1 MVEIPYEVAHN
12 LIYSSIEFA
21 GEAGIEPVDEW
32 GITQYILEEDDDNVP
47 LIEYQWGLNGM
58 HYLLAE
64 DIVIFLPCRNILHGS
79 PEKMVKSLT
88 EFCESER
95 LEGTR
100 TKRKIGF

>member
-1 MVEIPYEVAHN
+1 MLGKPVI
-12 LIYSSIEFA
+12 L
-21 GEAGIEPVDEW
+21 EPVDEW

-58 HYLLAE
+58 HYLLA
-64 DIVIFLPCRNILHGS
+64 VQAGGILLVFHHMNDFGDVARRRWS
-79 PEKMVKSLT
+79 SST

-100 TKRKIGF
+100 PRER